1 MSQLLGLLNK
11 AKYFFLFLFMEIVS
25 FALIRKNNLQWD
37 VNVFNSTNAVAANT
51 MAATYKA
58 KEYLY
63 LKEENLGLANENKAL
78 RDKVVELEQKQGRPD
93 AFYRVDSIYAQRF
106 DFQVAKVINS
116 TTARN
121 KNYIT
126 IDKGRLDGIEP
137 GMGVIGPRGVV
148 GQVMSCS
155 QHFSRIYSILHDDFR
170 VSSEVTNQKLRESG
184 QTALGLANWNGVSH
198 DVVKLGTIDKFKKVS
213 VGDSVVTSSQNLIFP
228 PNILVGT
235 IKMVATPDN
244 GAFHDLDVTLATDF
258 GGLTYVYVVNNKLV
272 DEQLNLERE
281 DENE

>member
-11 AKYFFLFLFMEIVS
+11 AKYFFLFLFLEIIS

-63 LKEENLGLANENKAL
+63 LKEENLSLANENKAL
-78 RDKVVELEQKQGRPD
+78 RDKLVELEQKEGRSD
-93 AFYRVDSIYAQRF
+93 TFYKVDSIYAQRF

-116 TTARN
+116 TTARS

-155 QHFSRIYSILHDDFR
+155 QHFSRIYSILHEEFR
-170 VSSEVTNQKLRESG
+170 VSSEVTNQTLRDEG

-198 DVVKLGTIDKFKKVS
+198 DVVKVGTIDKFKKVF
-213 VGDSVVTSSQNLIFP
+213 VGDSVITSSQNLIFP

-235 IKMVATPDN
+235 VKSVSTPDN

-272 DEQLNLERE
+272 NEQLNLERE
-281 DENE
+281 GENE

>member
-11 AKYFFLFLFMEIVS
+11 AKYFFLFLFLEIIC

-37 VNVFNSTNAVAANT
+37 VNVFNSTNVVAANT

-63 LKEENLGLANENKAL
+63 LKEENLSLANENRAL
-78 RDKVVELEQKQGRPD
+78 RDKMEELQQMQARPD
-93 AFYRVDSIYAQRF
+93 AFYKVDSIYAKRF

-126 IDKGRLDGIEP
+126 IDKGSLDGIEA
-137 GMGVIGPRGVV
+137 GMGVVGPRGVV

-155 QHFSRIYSILHDDFR
+155 QHFSRVYSILHEDFR
-170 VSSEVTNQKLRESG
+170 VSSEVTSQYLRESD
-184 QTALGLANWNGVSH
+184 QTALGLATWDGLRH
-198 DVVKLGTIDKFKKVS
+198 DVVKLGTIDKFKKVT

-228 PNILVGT
+228 PNILVGK
-235 IKMVATPDN
+235 IKSVATPDN

-258 GGLTYVYVVNNKLV
+258 GGLTYVYIVNNSLAG
-272 DEQLNLERE
+272 EQLNLERE